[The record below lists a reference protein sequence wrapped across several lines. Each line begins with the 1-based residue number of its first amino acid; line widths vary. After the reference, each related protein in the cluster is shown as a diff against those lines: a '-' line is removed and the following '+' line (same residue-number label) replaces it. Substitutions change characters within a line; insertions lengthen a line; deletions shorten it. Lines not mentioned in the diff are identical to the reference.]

1 MKKLLLFQV
10 ENPMKVKQA
19 VATMRLRVE
28 VVPVE
33 KYNYLISDLVAGNTV
48 EVPVYEGETP
58 TGSLLLMCGL
68 NNSEIDQV
76 LIRLRN
82 QKVTTT
88 YKAMLTPTNITW
100 NPLMLFAEM
109 EQERKEIE
117 ERRKSL
123 Q

>member
-1 MKKLLLFQV
+1 
-10 ENPMKVKQA
+10 MKVKQA

-58 TGSLLLMCGL
+58 TESLLLMCGL

-76 LIRLRN
+76 LMRLRN

-88 YKAMLTPTNITW
+88 YKAMLTPTNSTW

>member
-10 ENPMKVKQA
+10 ENPMQVKQA

-58 TGSLLLMCGL
+58 AGSLLLMCGL
-68 NNSEIDQV
+68 SNSEIDQV
-76 LIRLRN
+76 LMRLRN

-88 YKAMLTPTNITW
+88 YKAMLTPTNLTW